1 MHKQVLQKNETRA
14 QKATAATANA
24 EACNV
29 CEGDYV
35 LWSRV
40 DENHH
45 PKLLVTWLGPYRVT
59 EVGEYSV
66 EIEHL
71 LTKERRQAHL
81 SRIKLY
87 AEESFQIDRDAGE
100 YALLVR
106 WEGLEDIEASWEL
119 LSKLMR
125 ECPAVV
131 RAYAKSIKQKK
142 AREDLEAAMAK

>member
-29 CEGDYV
+29 CEGDY
-35 LWSRV
+35 SR
-40 DENHH
+40 
-45 PKLLVTWLGPYRVT
+45 KKY
-59 EVGEYSV
+59 
-66 EIEHL
+66 
-71 LTKERRQAHL
+71 L
-81 SRIKLY
+81 STSQNKHK
-87 AEESFQIDRDAGE
+87 IDRDAGE